1 MLGYLTQKEGV
12 LPVVRVPLTAAYW
25 LNVNVPS
32 TYPDL
37 GGQYRTLI
45 SRIVEFWTANNVA
58 VILDLHW
65 NDDSSKQQPMA
76 LKGSASAIDFWGA
89 VARQYG
95 SNKRVMF
102 ELYNEPHLDS
112 FDTFANGDATYAGML
127 EMYQTVR
134 AVTSDSM
141 IVYSFPCSLALRR
154 SSLPLPRS
162 LSCSSLSVAPL
173 LPRSLQRP
181 LSLTPAVPST

>member
-1 MLGYLTQKEGV
+1 MFFLHEPRSFPVPAANLSSAAGKEVVLRGFGTTCTEYLLSGVGVPCFCTYDWSNHSQIISQPDNAILQAMLGYLTQKEGV

-45 SRIVEFWTANNVA
+45 SRIVEFWTTNNVA

-76 LKGSASAIDFWGA
+76 LKGSASAIDFWSA
-89 VARQYG
+89 VAP
-95 SNKRVMF
+95 
-102 ELYNEPHLDS
+102 EPV
-112 FDTFANGDATYAGML
+112 
-127 EMYQTVR
+127 VR
-134 AVTSDSM
+134 K
-141 IVYSFPCSLALRR
+141 
-154 SSLPLPRS
+154 
-162 LSCSSLSVAPL
+162 PL
-173 LPRSLQRP
+173 L
-181 LSLTPAVPST
+181 A